1 MIDTI
6 TIKTDISEE
15 LFYTLKELK
24 FGTYFYFD
32 KNNKEKHIPSL
43 LDVLRAKE
51 RAENKENLFLGLQKI
66 IIDDKGSKS
75 ENYYVRQHS
84 YSLSITIS
92 IANIIKEDFKGE
104 KLDILTILSAKEIK
118 KHLKLIPEYIADK
131 IKSYCFHF
139 FFTEKANIINNA
151 LKYEYGDTTA
161 NGDIFLQTDTIHK
174 LQDLTRYRIDRVDYC
189 CSIRTVDAAE
199 YIKFLKAG
207 DKPNQGRGTFKDNKK
222 DGSLYLIRESYN
234 INFYSKQHQLINKH
248 NDYKK
253 KHPKYKDYLITD
265 KVLAE
270 TKNIVRIEIQY
281 HRDKVRNKINTKS
294 FLGELEEVF
303 SNDNLE
309 QAKADILDV
318 YDKVA
323 HKGNY
328 YKREELRAIIN
339 QKVKSEPTRKKMFEL
354 IDLVNTHPKKR
365 PIRKVR
371 ELLKEGKLNSTL
383 FKTQKDITSLIKD
396 KFDGNNINV
405 VCLEDSYERKC
416 LLNLRRDI
424 VRELYK

>member
-1 MIDTI
+1 M
-6 TIKTDISEE
+6 
-15 LFYTLKELK
+15 
-24 FGTYFYFD
+24 
-32 KNNKEKHIPSL
+32 
-43 LDVLRAKE
+43 
-51 RAENKENLFLGLQKI
+51 
-66 IIDDKGSKS
+66 
-75 ENYYVRQHS
+75 
-84 YSLSITIS
+84 
-92 IANIIKEDFKGE
+92 
-104 KLDILTILSAKEIK
+104 
-118 KHLKLIPEYIADK
+118 
-131 IKSYCFHF
+131 
-139 FFTEKANIINNA
+139 
-151 LKYEYGDTTA
+151 
-161 NGDIFLQTDTIHK
+161 
-174 LQDLTRYRIDRVDYC
+174 
-189 CSIRTVDAAE
+189 
-199 YIKFLKAG
+199 
-207 DKPNQGRGTFKDNKK
+207 
-222 DGSLYLIRESYN
+222 
-234 INFYSKQHQLINKH
+234 
-248 NDYKK
+248 
-253 KHPKYKDYLITD
+253 TD